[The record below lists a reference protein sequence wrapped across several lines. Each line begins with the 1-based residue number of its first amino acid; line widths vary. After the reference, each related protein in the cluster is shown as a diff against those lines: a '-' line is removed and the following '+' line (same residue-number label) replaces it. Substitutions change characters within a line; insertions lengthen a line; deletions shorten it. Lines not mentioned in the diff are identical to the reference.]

1 MTTLIELKLIEFE
14 LQYRPYFDYAAS
26 LGNYN
31 GFFGPPAVLSYMIW
45 RSLFSKNITM
55 SFCWG
60 DDGRDNYYLFQDFV
74 NEKSLELPADEVDAI
89 IKKIDKIGNIEG
101 WRFYK
106 GKKLGYK
113 TLLPDFGGKMVDEFL
128 NEVEAKLSKIRY

>member
-1 MTTLIELKLIEFE
+1 MNSLSSLLELMEFE
-14 LQYRPYFDYAAS
+14 ERYRPYFNYAVG

-31 GFFGPPAVLSYMIW
+31 GFHGPPTILDYMIW
-45 RSLFSKNITM
+45 RSLFAKNITM
-55 SFCWG
+55 SFCFG
-60 DDGRDNYYLFQDFV
+60 DGGKDDYYLFQDFV

-113 TLLPDFGGKMVDEFL
+113 KLLPDYGGKMIDEFL
-128 NEVEAKLSKIRY
+128 NEVEVKLSKI